1 MILNLSVSLS
11 DYQILNCLTVSY
23 QAERAPFIC
32 EAERLRLLHMTEFP
46 DYKYRPR
53 KKLKVGSDCSQ
64 RSVVCS
70 CCNRSRDRLSGSVTA
85 GSTTP
90 PPTPRQ
96 RPGTPASRDTP
107 GTSLSARPHPH
118 TARPHP
124 PTSRPHPH
132 TTGPHPPTARP
143 PPHTARQ
150 PPLTFCPPTL
160 SYPSHPPPILPTHLP
175 PYPLPPTPLPAPF
188 TPTSW
193 SQRLR

>member
-1 MILNLSVSLS
+1 M
-11 DYQILNCLTVSY
+11 
-23 QAERAPFIC
+23 
-32 EAERLRLLHMTEFP
+32 LHMTEFP

-96 RPGTPASRDTP
+96 RPGTPASRDTR
-107 GTSLSARPHPH
+107 GTLLSARPHQPTAH
-118 TARPHP
+118 LQQPTARPHP
-124 PTSRPHPH
+124 PTAH
-132 TTGPHPPTARP
+132 PHPPTAL
-143 PPHTARQ
+143 PHQLTALS
-150 PPLTFCPPTL
+150 PLP
-160 SYPSHPPPILPTHLP
+160 SQPSHPPLFATPIPPPSLPSS
-175 PYPLPPTPLPAPF
+175 PLPVLSYLAN
-188 TPTSW
+188 W